1 MDEFDAK
8 VRAERARQITEDPVY
23 IDAVEKAERSIV
35 LDLAG
40 MDVTDERASQV
51 ALIHVIRLQALSDI
65 VRQLQ
70 SIMTTGES
78 A

>member
-8 VRAERARQITEDPVY
+8 VRGERARQITQDPVY
-23 IDAVEKAERSIV
+23 IDAVEAAKRSIHV
-35 LDLAG
+35 ALST
-40 MDVTDERASQV
+40 MKVTDERAAQV
-51 ALIHVIRLQALSDI
+51 ALIHVIRLQLLEET
-65 VRQLQ
+65 VFQLQ